1 MSKAEWAVLAGIVG
15 AVTLGIAA
23 EPDHEDMA
31 GHDLASMVMEETPTS
46 QTVTLAVTGMT

>member
-1 MSKAEWAVLAGIVG
+1 MSKVEWAVFAGIVG
-15 AVTLGIAA
+15 AVVVGVAA

-31 GHDLASMVMEETPTS
+31 GHGHAAVVVEATPTS